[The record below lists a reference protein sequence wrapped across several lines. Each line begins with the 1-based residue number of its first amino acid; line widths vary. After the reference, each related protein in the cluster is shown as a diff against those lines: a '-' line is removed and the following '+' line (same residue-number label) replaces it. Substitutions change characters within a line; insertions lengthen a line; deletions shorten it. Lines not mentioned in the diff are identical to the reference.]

1 MTPPDRLAVT
11 VQVERVY
18 LKDLSFE
25 SPHAPQVFASEWKP
39 NVHLDINT
47 TANRISPTHFEVV
60 LRATLSA
67 RPQNDEDTTA
77 LIIEVQQAGVFLI
90 EGAEGPAL
98 ERILAVA
105 CPDILF
111 PYVREAVD
119 NVASKGTFPP
129 FMLAPVDFASLY
141 EQALR
146 NREAGREDNVN

>member
-1 MTPPDRLAVT
+1 MAEEQLSVT

-25 SPHAPQVFASEWKP
+25 SPNAPQVFASEWKP
-39 NVHLDINT
+39 HVHLDINT
-47 TANRISPTHFEVV
+47 TANRVSPTRFEVV
-60 LRATLSA
+60 LTATLSA
-67 RPQNDEDTTA
+67 KQQRDDTSNA

-90 EGAEGPAL
+90 EGADGLAL

-119 NVASKGTFPP
+119 NVAAKGTFPP
-129 FMLAPVDFASLY
+129 FMLAPVDFPSLY
-141 EQALR
+141 EQAVR
-146 NREAGREDNVN
+146 NRDQAQRDSVN

>member
-1 MTPPDRLAVT
+1 MAEEQVSVT

-25 SPHAPQVFASEWKP
+25 SPNAPQVFASEWKP

-47 TANRISPTHFEVV
+47 TANRISPTRFEVV
-60 LRATLSA
+60 LTATLSA
-67 RPQNDEDTTA
+67 RPQGEEGSAA

-90 EGAEGPAL
+90 EGADGLAL

-119 NVASKGTFPP
+119 NVAAKGTFPP
-129 FMLAPVDFASLY
+129 FMLAPVDFPSLY
-141 EQALR
+141 EQAVR
-146 NREAGREDNVN
+146 NRDQAQRDSIH